1 MAEKCTENAEDR
13 TVSGCEVAAGY
24 FEKIVGPQ
32 SVRATLKGAI
42 NSIVSEIRRST
53 GYQIKPS
60 RVEDIWR
67 GEARRIDWQEMDAIR
82 ATAAAKDKEARDA
95 RYRAEHAEV
104 LERLAALEELVERR
118 AAGRTSRPRDP
129 EIQGLGLVERV
140 LGREP

>member
-1 MAEKCTENAEDR
+1 MTENVTENAEDR
-13 TVSGCEVAAGY
+13 TVSGCDIAAGY
-24 FEKIVGPQ
+24 FEKIAGPQ

-42 NSIVSEIRRST
+42 NCIVSEIRRAT

-67 GEARRIDWQEMDAIR
+67 GEARRIDWREMDAIR
-82 ATAAAKDKEARDA
+82 ATAAARSKEARDD
-95 RYRAEHAEV
+95 RYRADHAEI

-118 AAGRTSRPRDP
+118 AAGRSAGPRDA
-129 EIQGLGLVERV
+129 QGAALDVVERV